1 MIYEIYEIRVFLG
14 TWASVILCVYVVS
27 YTLSFRSMMHVC
39 VNKYPHIHAHT
50 YLSICVCTWCKYA
63 HIYTWHYTRMYVR
76 VYTSIHIY
84 IWRERKEEK
93 NSKVYVYAYTH
104 VTCQWSWWRY
114 CDFLL
119 IFLLKIILGMA
130 AISVRLSHETVHT
143 YIYLIFNY
151 KCLSI

>member
-1 MIYEIYEIRVFLG
+1 MGHGLVSFYACMLSLIRFPFAQWCMFVWINIRIYTRI
-14 TWASVILCVYVVS
+14 
-27 YTLSFRSMMHVC
+27 
-39 VNKYPHIHAHT
+39 HT
-50 YLSICVCTWCKYA
+50 YLYVCA
-63 HIYTWHYTRMYVR
+63 HDVNTHTYTRDIIHVCMYVYIQ
-76 VYTSIHIY
+76 VYIFIY
-84 IWRERKEEK
+84 GEKEKKKK

-130 AISVRLSHETVHT
+130 AISVRLLHETVHT